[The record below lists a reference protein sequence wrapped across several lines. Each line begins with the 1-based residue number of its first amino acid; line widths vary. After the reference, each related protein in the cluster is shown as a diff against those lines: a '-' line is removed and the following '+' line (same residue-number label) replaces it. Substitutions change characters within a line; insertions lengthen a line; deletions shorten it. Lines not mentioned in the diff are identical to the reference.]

1 MPKRRNQFEA
11 DAAAARIER
20 AKAETALVGHLASEI
35 KRDLASFDPT
45 RLAGLGPQ
53 GLRGLLQALEL
64 TEEEG
69 GAMAPPSDHT
79 ALPGTIKGWAD
90 RRRPEPWHWIG
101 EVSVASFLGLA
112 AALVLF
118 MAIGILS

>member
-11 DAAAARIER
+11 DSAAARIER
-20 AKAETALVGHLASEI
+20 TKAETALVGHLASEI
-35 KRDLASFDPT
+35 KRDLAGFDPT
-45 RLAGLGPQ
+45 RLADLGPQ

-64 TEEEG
+64 TEEGG
-69 GAMAPPSDHT
+69 GAM

-112 AALVLF
+112 TALVLF